1 MLIHTTTPANPA
13 EAPYC
18 CAGEPDTH
26 ISAAAAAGTCKL
38 IQHGKAITAAI
49 KIPKTIRL
57 NTNGTISGEMNGTW
71 TITGSSKARINLNGT
86 NYDDFLK
93 EWDSAREKEVVT
105 FSVLSGDGEA
115 VWGV

>member
-1 MLIHTTTPANPA
+1 MLIHTTMPANPA
-13 EAPYC
+13 AAPYC

-49 KIPKTIRL
+49 KTLKTIRL

-71 TITGSSKARINLNGT
+71 IITSSSKARINLNGT
-86 NYDDFLK
+86 NYDDVFLQ
-93 EWDSAREKEVVT
+93 EWDSGK
-105 FSVLSGDGEA
+105 
-115 VWGV
+115 